1 MDNMIRVLYS
11 EGHGEIPLD
20 QTPFKDYMQRVGV
33 EISTTKSSKFTYEEL
48 KNFDILMIHSADRPF
63 GPDSKTGRE
72 EVGAIQTYLKEGKR
86 LIVSLSRHGDS
97 YADTNMNYL
106 LKILDAGVYFNSH
119 WVIEGEVKFKEH
131 QITEGLESQIPLF
144 RQEGTKQIP
153 IACTT
158 LRPEKTEGLEV
169 LIETGPAK
177 VDNRSC
183 EFNEAKWKN
192 IFKHPET
199 IQIPSQPVAAIKY
212 LKEGTLALF
221 GCDYLLT
228 DHPVI
233 LERTINY
240 IVGESVQHEEIKASK
255 IPSVPSAVAT
265 SPAPVS
271 KLEEIG
277 RKVLQKALESGKK
290 IEELGGWQLR
300 GIAPEITQSNVDGIK
315 KYLMEKV
322 TIKLSDLSYEELKN
336 LDSKAVRALEWGYGE
351 VPDLASLVIS
361 HFMSIDD
368 AKNTISYIDAIKK
381 VSNEDIS
388 QIGLTETDERDLDRD
403 TGKYLR
409 YKKEHTDVD
418 CIQIAHG
425 LKIGPLKTRL
435 IELYF
440 EAEKSRPYVAD
451 IKDAQ
456 DRKNIENLAK
466 ILTLRKKPKVTFLD
480 VLTYTQL
487 GPFEAKKALMTYDLM
502 KTRLEPTPVEEPLMD
517 RLAVKLCKEEDIE
530 GLMQAEKLTIVDVV
544 KAINYMKKQR
554 SKKITSEDVEV
565 ADATKK
571 EGEKEGPKINDI
583 LFNKTSEYISRF
595 EKIPTP
601 EELISYDKSLDS
613 YGYRIVAE
621 TFSMARNDP
630 NINQD
635 FRDMIISLLPNYEK
649 TLKQESKT
657 LNDKIEEILKPVPI
671 FYRDNCIVDLI
682 SELKKSGKK

>member
-11 EGHGEIPLD
+11 EGHGEITLD
-20 QTPFKDYMQRVGV
+20 QTPFKDYMQRVGI
-33 EISTTKSSKFTYEEL
+33 EISPTKSSKFTYEEL
-48 KNFDILMIHSADRPF
+48 KNFDVLVIHSPDRPF

-72 EVGAIQTYLKEGKR
+72 EVGAIQNYLKDGKR

-97 YADTNMNYL
+97 YSDTNMNYL
-106 LKILDAGVYFNSH
+106 LKILDAGVFFNSH
-119 WVIEGEVKFKEH
+119 WVTEGEVKFKEH
-131 QITEGLESQIPLF
+131 QITKGLESQIQLCK
-144 RQEGTKQIP
+144 QEGSKKIP

-177 VDNRSC
+177 VDYRPC

-192 IFKHPET
+192 IIKRPET

-221 GCDYLLT
+221 GCDNLLT
-228 DHPVI
+228 NNAVI

-240 IVGESVQHEEIKASK
+240 MVGESVQPEEIKVHK
-255 IPSVPSAVAT
+255 TTSVPVP
-265 SPAPVS
+265 PAPTT
-271 KLEEIG
+271 KLEETG
-277 RKVLQKALESGKK
+277 RKVLQKVLESGKK
-290 IEELGGWQLR
+290 IEDLGGWQLK

-315 KYLMEKV
+315 KYLMEKA

-336 LDSKAVRALEWGYGE
+336 LDSKAVQALEWGYGE

-361 HFMSIDD
+361 HFMSIED

-381 VSNEDIS
+381 AGNEDIS

-409 YKKEHTDVD
+409 YKKEHNDAD
-418 CIQIAHG
+418 CIQIANG

-440 EAEKSRPYVAD
+440 ESEKSRPYVAD

-456 DRKNIENLAK
+456 DRKNIENLTK

-502 KTRLEPTPVEEPLMD
+502 KTRLESTPEEEPLMD
-517 RLAVKLCKEEDIE
+517 RLAVKLCREEDID
-530 GLMQAEKLTIVDVV
+530 GLMQTEKLTIVDVV

-554 SKKITSEDVEV
+554 NKKITSEDVEV
-565 ADATKK
+565 ADATRKS
-571 EGEKEGPKINDI
+571 EGEKEVPKINDI

-601 EELISYDKSLDS
+601 EELISYDKTLDT

-621 TFSMARNDP
+621 AFSMARNDS
-630 NINQD
+630 NTNQD
-635 FRDMIISLLPNYEK
+635 FRDMITSLLPNYEK
-649 TLKQESKT
+649 TLKQESKA

-671 FYRDNCIVDLI
+671 FYKDNCIVDLI
-682 SELKKSGKK
+682 SEIKKTGKK